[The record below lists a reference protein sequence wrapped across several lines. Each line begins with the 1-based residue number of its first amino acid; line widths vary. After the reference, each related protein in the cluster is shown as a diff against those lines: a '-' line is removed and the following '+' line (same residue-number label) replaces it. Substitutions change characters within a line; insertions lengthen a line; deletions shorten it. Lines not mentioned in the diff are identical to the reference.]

1 MTTHLQVSLG
11 IIVALIV
18 FPFLIVQA
26 QSEMEATQQ
35 EPATEQIM
43 IQEEIAPA
51 AEETTVPAEETS
63 STIIEEGAI
72 LGESDE
78 VVAEPVVSVE
88 SASTTP
94 FGELPLD
101 TASASPPV
109 DDSLPIVYEE
119 FFVLQPAVDFSVIGN
134 TASANIVL
142 ENLTCKS
149 CDKVLPDLDVVVYYT
164 EWYPNDGP
172 AKEYTQSSVRMMEET
187 STVSGLANWASR
199 EMTWSAKDVVPGKYY
214 FVIEIDPENKNE
226 AYRLYRS
233 EFSI

>member
-1 MTTHLQVSLG
+1 MTSQKQLTIGVILSL
-11 IIVALIV
+11 II

-26 QSEMEATQQ
+26 QSEAEATPQ
-35 EPATEQIM
+35 EAVTEQVVV
-43 IQEEIAPA
+43 QEEVVPVLDETAVSA
-51 AEETTVPAEETS
+51 DETTSAT
-63 STIIEEGAI
+63 IEEGAV

-88 SASTTP
+88 SASTTS
-94 FGELPLD
+94 FAELPLD

-119 FFVLQPAVDFSVIGN
+119 SFVLQPAVDFSVIGN
-134 TASANIVL
+134 TVSANIVL

-149 CDKVLPDLDVVVYYT
+149 CEKVLPDLDVVVYYT

-172 AKEYTQSSVRMMEET
+172 AKEYSQSSVRMMEET

-199 EMTWSAKDVVPGKYY
+199 EMTWSAKDVAPGKYY
-214 FVIEIDPENKNE
+214 FVIEIDPDNKNE